1 MSPFGARGLNS
12 GLQDAEN
19 LAWKLGLVRA
29 GQAPEALLA
38 TYEAERRAAAQENL
52 RVTGATLRFLVPQ
65 GEREEAHRR
74 EVLERAAADPSARAA
89 VDSGR
94 LAEPFAYVAS
104 PLTTPSPG
112 GGSLCPDGPVALPG
126 RAEVTWLRQLF
137 GRGFVVLT
145 CATEVPAP
153 ALAAPVEVLRLDE
166 LDVEG
171 VLVPAL
177 EATPGSVH
185 VVRPDGHLAAVLPA
199 ADPDALARAL
209 HRATAMEEAARGW
222 AAAMYAAD
230 RASQQLGIV
239 ISDVGPGRATARM
252 TVTDTMVQGH
262 GSCHGG
268 YLFTLADSAF
278 AFACNTYGSAT
289 VAAGADI
296 VFVAPARSGDE
307 LVAEARER
315 ARFGRSGVYDVTVRR
330 TGGDVVAE
338 FRGRARTLN
347 IPLAMPEDPAHA

>member
-1 MSPFGARGLNS
+1 
-12 GLQDAEN
+12 
-19 LAWKLGLVRA
+19 
-29 GQAPEALLA
+29 
-38 TYEAERRAAAQENL
+38 
-52 RVTGATLRFLVPQ
+52 
-65 GEREEAHRR
+65 
-74 EVLERAAADPSARAA
+74 
-89 VDSGR
+89 
-94 LAEPFAYVAS
+94 
-104 PLTTPSPG
+104 
-112 GGSLCPDGPVALPG
+112 
-126 RAEVTWLRQLF
+126 
-137 GRGFVVLT
+137 
-145 CATEVPAP
+145 
-153 ALAAPVEVLRLDE
+153 
-166 LDVEG
+166 
-171 VLVPAL
+171 
-177 EATPGSVH
+177 
-185 VVRPDGHLAAVLPA
+185 
-199 ADPDALARAL
+199 
-209 HRATAMEEAARGW
+209 
-222 AAAMYAAD
+222 
-230 RASQQLGIV
+230 
-239 ISDVGPGRATARM
+239 M